1 MVASRRTG
9 LVDSHCHLNSPSI
22 EDDILNVVARAK
34 QSGVSHMLTIC
45 TKMDEFTE
53 VKAIASYFEDIYCSV
68 GVHPH
73 EAKDHSGLGIRDL
86 IECVSHPKVI
96 GVGETGLDFHYDNSP
111 RQEQIDLFRTH
122 CSVALKT
129 GLPLIVHSR
138 CADEETA
145 AILSEASAEGD
156 LCGVI
161 HCFTGGAQLAKE
173 VLDLGFYISLSG
185 IVTFPSASELRNVAQ
200 CIPLNRLLVET
211 DAPYLAPVPMR
222 GRSNEPAFVS
232 YTAKSI
238 SELFG
243 ISFQDI
249 EKQTTQNFFRLF
261 TKALPPKDIQ

>member
-1 MVASRRTG
+1 M
-9 LVDSHCHLNSPSI
+9 LVDSHCHLNSPSM
-22 EDDILNVVARAK
+22 EDDVMNIVARAK
-34 QSGVSHMLTIC
+34 QSGVSLMLTIC
-45 TKMDEFTE
+45 TKMDEFSE
-53 VKAIASYFEDIYCSV
+53 VNTIASSFDDVYCSV

-73 EAKDHSGLGIRDL
+73 EAKDHRELEIRDL
-86 IECVSHPKVI
+86 IGCVNHPKVI

-111 RQEQIDLFRTH
+111 RQEQIDLFRIH
-122 CSVALKT
+122 CSAALKT

-138 CADEETA
+138 GAEEETA
-145 AILSEASAEGD
+145 AILSEASAEGE

-161 HCFTGGAQLAKE
+161 HCFTGGTQLARE

-200 CIPLNRLLVET
+200 SIPLNRLLVET

-222 GRSNEPAFVS
+222 GRSNEPAFVT

-238 SELFG
+238 SELLG

-249 EKQTTQNFFRLF
+249 EKNTTQNFFRLF
-261 TKALPPKDIQ
+261 SKALPPKEIKEE